1 MNNAIN
7 IPQFSTIDLIFKT
20 TPIVLNIILQI
31 VSLFIFLKI
40 RKINY
45 SPIRIE
51 YDRKSVMS
59 LFYMLFLIDILY
71 LVLSIKWVNDGS
83 FIALGGTDY
92 LWNFQEGLVQI
103 FLTLCAYKLYFG
115 IKTDNKFMEEQH
127 LVCPVP
133 EHEEPILSQVKEL
146 DFKKLALIIAS
157 GLIVLFFFGFIVLT
171 LTGHQEVVRILID
184 AIRDLSSKGIEKL

>member
-1 MNNAIN
+1 MNNATN

-31 VSLFIFLKI
+31 VSLFIFFKI
-40 RKINY
+40 KKIKY

-51 YDRKSVMS
+51 YDRKSVML
-59 LFYMLFLIDILY
+59 LFCMLFVIDILY

-92 LWNFQEGLVQI
+92 LWNFQEGLVQV
-103 FLTLCAYKLYFG
+103 FLTLCVYKLYFG

-127 LVCPVP
+127 LVCPAP
-133 EHEEPILSQVKEL
+133 EHEEPILLKL

-157 GLIVLFFFGFIVLT
+157 GLIILFFVGFIVLT
-171 LTGHQEVVRILID
+171 LAGHQEVVKILID
-184 AIRDLSSKGIEKL
+184 AIRDLSSKGIDKL